1 VQTTTT
7 TSDGKTFTAN
17 KVQRH
22 GCYHP
27 TPMGNTANGH
37 SIIITEILTWVQG
50 RLGLVALH
58 DRVQTTTTTSD
69 GKTFTA
75 NKVQRHGC
83 YQPTPMGNTAYGHS
97 IKEMHVFQPLLPKK
111 GTFFSHIHLKNA
123 RFSATS
129 AQKTHVFQPL
139 SPKKNPRFSATST

>member
-27 TPMGNTANGH
+27 TPMGNTA
-37 SIIITEILTWVQG
+37 
-50 RLGLVALH
+50 
-58 DRVQTTTTTSD
+58 
-69 GKTFTA
+69 
-75 NKVQRHGC
+75 
-83 YQPTPMGNTAYGHS
+83 YGNS
-97 IKEMHVFQPLLPKK
+97 IKKMHIFQPLPPEK
-111 GTFFSHIHLKNA
+111 GTFFSHFHLKNA

-129 AQKTHVFQPL
+129 AQKTHIFQPL
-139 SPKKNPRFSATST
+139 THEKNTRFSATSAQKRHIFLPLLPKKCTFFSHFHLKNAHFSATST